1 MNQHE
6 PLAGRRLYFVGIGG
20 SGLSAYANIAR
31 AWGAEVRGW
40 DAQETI
46 FTETLE
52 GIEILTPR
60 GYLVGG
66 EETDELEKLI
76 RDLSAAGNLH
86 LLIDLG
92 ETQHINSTALGVL
105 ITAHT
110 NYLRRQGQMK
120 LCRVDNRIK
129 NIFVITK
136 LSLVF
141 DVYDDVETAI
151 ASFASGPAKS

>member
-1 MNQHE
+1 MHVK
-6 PLAGRRLYFVGIGG
+6 RK
-20 SGLSAYANIAR
+20 
-31 AWGAEVRGW
+31 
-40 DAQETI
+40 
-46 FTETLE
+46 TLE

-92 ETQHINSTALGVL
+92 ETQNINSTALGVL

-110 NYLRRQGQMK
+110 NYLRRGGQMK
-120 LCRVDNRIK
+120 LCRVDSRIK